1 MDEQSLVIV
10 VEIIASCVVVA
21 VLPCACEV
29 ECMGMEGS
37 HCIFP
42 SALVVSFPSA
52 LVVSSRHIERKS
64 TTIIHQKLYSFNN
77 DHLSSRISNRSTRTD
92 PYHLSSQVRE
102 MDLYTS

>member
-10 VEIIASCVVVA
+10 VEIIASCVVVV

-37 HCIFP
+37 HCI
-42 SALVVSFPSA
+42 FPSA